1 MNQKI
6 ILLRLQ
12 KETLIGLRDALREPL
27 AHVLQTNQAMM
38 STRLRGRQARF
49 LKIQKKSIGRLQ
61 TALENILQINTLDLN
76 HEIRTP
82 LNGISP
88 PNELLLSWA
97 DNGEEPLDQAQRNL
111 MEAQEESTQRI
122 IRLINEKF
130 LSVGLMAPEFATGG
144 LSN

>member
-1 MNQKI
+1 
-6 ILLRLQ
+6 
-12 KETLIGLRDALREPL
+12 
-27 AHVLQTNQAMM
+27 M